1 MTKQQNQNLALWE
14 SFPKTD
20 PAMTKVSTFDGFVS
34 TSINGMYMER
44 LATEAFG
51 PKGKGWGVD
60 LVSER
65 YDDGAPLIIVDQQG
79 NRSFISTPNGPML
92 EKHHTCFIRL
102 WYVIDATQY
111 AIEAYGTTKYV
122 YSTQSGVRSDGEAP
136 KKSFTDAMKKA
147 LSGLGIASDI
157 YTGLYDNAEYV
168 ESVRRESEV
177 AKAATSAEQS
187 ENKVAEIMADAASV
201 IEQIKQTKTQSAANG
216 LFKAMYKKLVGYQE
230 IYAAKGDDQT
240 ATRFANAVKK
250 LTRCLDDHLNTTK
263 TKGTEADA
271 DPASEAPQESSAAE
285 PEPEKQEV
293 KAAKKPRA
301 PRKTTTATNKAK

>member
-1 MTKQQNQNLALWE
+1 MTKQQNPNLTLWE

-20 PAMTKVSTFDGFVS
+20 PAMTKVNTFDGFVS
-34 TSINGMYMER
+34 TAINGMYMER

-65 YDDGAPLIIVDQQG
+65 YDDGAPLILVDQQG
-79 NRSFISTPNGPML
+79 NRSFINTPNGPML

-102 WYVIDATQY
+102 WYVIDSTQY
-111 AIEAYGTTKYV
+111 AVEAYGTTKYV

-157 YTGLYDNAEYV
+157 YMGLYDNAEYV
-168 ESVRRESEV
+168 ESVRKETEV
-177 AKAATSAEQS
+177 TKAASSAEQA
-187 ENKVAEIMADAASV
+187 EKKVSEIMADASSV
-201 IEQIKQTKTQSAANG
+201 IEQIKQTTTQSAANG
-216 LFKAMYKKLVGYQE
+216 LFKAMYKKLIGYQE
-230 IYAAKGDDQT
+230 IYKATGDEQT

-250 LTRCLDDHLNTTK
+250 LTRCLDDHLTVMSSK
-263 TKGTEADA
+263 A
-271 DPASEAPQESSAAE
+271 PASDAEPDNESAQSNEAEKAE
-285 PEPEKQEV
+285 PE
-293 KAAKKPRA
+293 KATPKKVSKPRA
-301 PRKTTTATNKAK
+301 PRKTTATNKAK